1 MAGREESGSQDRR
14 IPPFRFPGAGG
25 FLVGGT
31 MEKWVMSAKRADFQ
45 EIGKKFHIDP
55 VTARLIRNRDVEGE
69 AAIEE
74 YLHGGLEKLH
84 DPVLMRDMERAAE
97 LLNARIRMGKSIR
110 IIGDYDI
117 DGVMSTYILLQGL
130 RDLGARVDA
139 RIPERIRDG
148 YGLNIHLIQ
157 EAAEDGI
164 DTLVTCDNGISAGEQ
179 IALAK
184 EQGML
189 VVVTDHHEVPFLEEG
204 EERREVLP
212 PADAVIDP
220 KRTECGYPF
229 KGLCG
234 AAVAW
239 KLVTMLERLAG
250 EPREKSFRFL
260 EFVAAATIGDV
271 MDLVGENRILVREGL
286 KRLQH
291 TENLGL
297 RALIQVNGLEGTI
310 TPYHVGFVIGPC
322 LNAGGRLDTARR
334 ALQLLM
340 AETQEEAAVLAGD
353 LKALNESRKEMTA
366 QGLEAAV
373 ELVETTSL
381 KDDKVLVV
389 YLPDCHES
397 LAGIIAG
404 RLREKYGKPS
414 FVLTRTEEGVKGSGR
429 SIEAYSMYE
438 ELNKCRELFTKF
450 GGHLMAAGLSL
461 PEEQVPRMRCR
472 LNENCRLTE
481 EDLAEKVIIDVPMP
495 ISYIRRELV
504 DEFSLLEPFGKGNS
518 KPVFAQRNLT
528 VLGCRIFGKN
538 RNVVKMTV
546 RDEQGFSMGA
556 VYFGNASDFCTR
568 VQENPQ
574 LDLVYYPSVNNYQGR
589 ESLQL
594 VITHFR

>member
-1 MAGREESGSQDRR
+1 
-14 IPPFRFPGAGG
+14 
-25 FLVGGT
+25 
-31 MEKWVMSAKRADFQ
+31 MEKWVISAKRADFQ
-45 EIGKKFHIDP
+45 EIGSKFHIDP
-55 VTARLIRNRDVEGE
+55 VTARLIRNRDVEGD
-69 AAIEE
+69 AAIRE
-74 YLHGGLEKLH
+74 YLHGDLRQLH
-84 DPVLMRDMERAAE
+84 DPALMKDMERAAE
-97 LLNARIRMGKSIR
+97 LLDARIRLGKPIR

-148 YGLNIHLIQ
+148 YGLNVHLIQ
-157 EAAEDGI
+157 EAVRDGV
-164 DTLVTCDNGISAGEQ
+164 DTLVTCDNGISAAEQ

-184 EQGML
+184 EEGML

-204 EERREVLP
+204 EERRELLP
-212 PADAVIDP
+212 PADAVVDP
-220 KRTECGYPF
+220 KRQECGYPF

-239 KLVTMLERLAG
+239 KLVSMLERLAG
-250 EPREKSFRFL
+250 EPPEKSYRFL

-286 KRLQH
+286 KKLQH

-297 RALIQVNGLEGTI
+297 QALIRANGLEGTI

-322 LNAGGRLDTARR
+322 LNAGGRLDTAQR
-334 ALQLLM
+334 ALELLL
-340 AETQEEAAVLAGD
+340 ARTQEEAAVLAGD

-381 KDDKVLVV
+381 KEDKVLVV

-414 FVLTRTEEGVKGSGR
+414 FVLTRTEEGAKGSGR

-438 ELNKCRELFTKF
+438 ELSKCRELFTKF
-450 GGHLMAAGLSL
+450 GGHPMAAGLSL
-461 PEEQVPRMRCR
+461 PEEQVPWMRRR
-472 LNENCRLTE
+472 LNENCTLTE
-481 EDLAEKVIIDVPMP
+481 EDLAEKVTIDVPMP

-518 KPVFAQRNLT
+518 RPVFAQRELT

-546 RDEQGFSMGA
+546 RDNQGFSLGA
-556 VYFGNASDFCTR
+556 VYFGDASAFCQR
-568 VQENPQ
+568 AQENPRM
-574 LDLVYYPSVNNYQGR
+574 DLVYYPSVNTYQGR

>member
-1 MAGREESGSQDRR
+1 
-14 IPPFRFPGAGG
+14 
-25 FLVGGT
+25 

-250 EPREKSFRFL
+250 EPQEKSFRFL

-340 AETQEEAAVLAGD
+340 AENQEEAAVLAGD

-450 GGHLMAAGLSL
+450 GGHPMAAGLSL

-481 EDLAEKVIIDVPMP
+481 EDLAEKVTIDVPMP

-528 VLGCRIFGKN
+528 VLGCMIFGKN

-574 LDLVYYPSVNNYQGR
+574 LDLVYYPSVNTYQGR